1 MRSSSISPLAVA
13 SLLGCAWLA
22 ACSAVPA
29 SVLSSSRTPR
39 ISIAF
44 EVSEIRRL
52 LQCAAASDAVAVT
65 VLTDAEALRAWQQG
79 RGVDLIGNAPL
90 PEGPFAVVDH
100 GSRATGGYGIAVSR
114 PALQRGAVLSITASF
129 LSPKTDETRGYAL
142 TSPCVLVKLPVGNY
156 DRVEIV
162 DPAGRRRAISALATP
177 APP

>member
-1 MRSSSISPLAVA
+1 MRFIPIIPFAVA

-29 SVLSSSRTPR
+29 SVLPSRTPR

-52 LQCAAASDAVAVT
+52 LQCAAASDNAAVT
-65 VLTDAEALRAWQQG
+65 LIADAAALRDWQQA

-90 PEGPFAVVDH
+90 PAGPFAVVDH

-114 PALQRGAVLSITASF
+114 PAVQRGAVLSITASF
-129 LSPKTDETRGYAL
+129 LSPKSDETRGYAL

-162 DPAGRRRAISALATP
+162 DPSGKRRAVSALPTP